1 MGRQFID
8 TLNDIRQGAIADE
21 MGEQLA
27 DLIQTIRGTGG
38 KGSISL
44 TLTVKPASKN
54 NTDQLIVHDAIT
66 VKKPKP
72 EQGTTILFATA
83 EGGLTR
89 RDPRQPELPMRPKA
103 IAPTPIDRQSAAS
116 GE

>member
-1 MGRQFID
+1 MGKQFIE

-27 DLIQTIRGTGG
+27 DLVKTIRETGG

-44 TLTVKPASKN
+44 TLTIKPAGKT
-54 NTDQLIVHDAIT
+54 NTEQLVVSDQIV

-72 EQGTTILFATA
+72 EQGTSILFSTEA
-83 EGGLTR
+83 GSLTR
-89 RDPRQPELPMRPKA
+89 RDPRQPELPIRPA
-103 IAPTPIDRQSAAS
+103 RVV
-116 GE
+116 GEVPRS

>member
-1 MGRQFID
+1 MGKQFID

-27 DLIQTIRGTGG
+27 DLVKTIRETGG

-44 TLTVKPASKN
+44 TLTIKPAGKT
-54 NTDQLIVHDAIT
+54 NTDQLVVTDAIV

-72 EQGTTILFATA
+72 EQGTSILFASD
-83 EGGLTR
+83 EGSLSR
-89 RDPRQPELPMRPKA
+89 RDPRQPELPMRGRVVGEVPRA
-103 IAPTPIDRQSAAS
+103 SA